1 MKRII
6 RETSYVTRCPYCDA
20 EFTYQHEDTYLVDS
34 PEKCR
39 VVTCPKCGRE
49 NIHRERIGSN
59 RSTEIMHC

>member
-39 VVTCPKCGRE
+39 VVTCPKCGRPK
-49 NIHRERIGSN
+49 IFTGSVL
-59 RSTEIMHC
+59 EGIVQPK